1 MTDPVSDRQLRELNE
16 VELCTRVLVNARN
29 ELYLNMRYLDLALSS
44 LGYECDA
51 SCKSLGTDGFVIYYD
66 PHALTGLYN
75 KGRVAVNHIYLH
87 LVFHCLFSHM
97 DTRGTRDEGL
107 WGLSCDIAVESMID
121 GLYERCVHIPPTA
134 LRRDWYSRLSK
145 ELRVLNAEGIYR
157 VLSDMDLDGRMLEC
171 LKGEFSTDDH
181 SYWDLPQDRP
191 QMTAL
196 RQSEWND
203 NRDKLQTELE
213 SMGDLRGEGGNTILE
228 QLEVQNRERYDYKS
242 FLRKF
247 RVMREEIQVDPDS
260 FDPIFYT
267 FGLSMYKNLPL
278 IEPLETKEV
287 NRIEEFVIAVD
298 TSMSCSGELVRR
310 FLEETYDVLSE
321 DDSFFKKTRI
331 HIIQCDEAVRQ
342 DSVIGS
348 AEDMER
354 YMRDFTL
361 IGQGGTD
368 FRPVF
373 DYVNGMVN
381 RGEFRQ
387 LKGLIYFTDGE
398 GIFPVKCPVY
408 DVAFVFVK
416 DQYTDIAVPPWAIK
430 LILEPGQIMEDAGAG
445 TAVKEHH
452 FLEAFDEELF
462 GSEIEHNEF

>member
-1 MTDPVSDRQLRELNE
+1 MIDPTRDRQLRELGE
-16 VELCTRVLVNARN
+16 AELCTRVLSNARN
-29 ELYLNMRYLDLALSS
+29 ELYLNMRYLDLALSC
-44 LGYECDA
+44 LRYERDT
-51 SCKSLGTDGFVIYYD
+51 SCSGLGTDGFAIYYNPD
-66 PHALTGLYN
+66 ALTRMYN
-75 KGRVAVNHIYLH
+75 RGRTVENHVYLH
-87 LVFHCLFSHM
+87 MVFHCIFSHP
-97 DTRGTRDEGL
+97 DTRGSRDEDL

-121 GLYERCVHIPPTA
+121 GLYERCVHIPLTA
-134 LRRDWYSRLSK
+134 LRRDWYARLSK

-157 VLSDMDLDGRMLEC
+157 VLKGMDLDDKMMERLH
-171 LKGEFSTDDH
+171 GEFSPDDH
-181 SYWDLPQDRP
+181 SYWKLPENAPR
-191 QMTAL
+191 MAAM

-213 SMGDLRGEGGNTILE
+213 SMGDLRGEGGDTVLE
-228 QLEVQNRERYDYKS
+228 QVEVQNRERYDYKS

-267 FGLSMYKNLPL
+267 FGLSLYGNLPL
-278 IEPLETKEV
+278 IEPLETREV

-298 TSMSCSGELVRR
+298 TSMSCSGDLVRR

-342 DSVIGS
+342 DSLITS
-348 AEDMER
+348 ADDMER

-361 IGQGGTD
+361 MGQGGTD

-373 DYVNGMVN
+373 DYVDGMLN

-398 GIFPVKCPVY
+398 GVFPVRCPVY
-408 DVAFVFVK
+408 DTAFVFVK
-416 DQYTDIAVPPWAIK
+416 DQYTDISVPPWAIK

-452 FLEAFDEELF
+452 FLGAFDEEIF
-462 GSEIEHNEF
+462 GNEIEHNEF